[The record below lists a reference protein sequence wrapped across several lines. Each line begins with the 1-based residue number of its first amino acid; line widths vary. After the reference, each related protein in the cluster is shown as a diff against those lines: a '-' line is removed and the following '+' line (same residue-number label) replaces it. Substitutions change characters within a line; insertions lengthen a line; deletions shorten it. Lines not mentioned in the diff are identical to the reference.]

1 MDSVNDTI
9 NVQIGQ
15 RIFDLRVERDLQQ
28 GELAV
33 AVGLNQSV
41 LNRIEKGT
49 RPAKAAEIRML
60 AQYFGVSSDTILG
73 ISVAAGE
80 TTAALDEHAPLTS
93 IVPPLPHTPGSGI
106 VVGAAS
112 MESNGDNAVEM
123 GNSQD
128 AGLEEEHASPPPVT
142 SRTVATPTLAD
153 TLAFTP
159 LELALMTSF
168 RALDTRGQE
177 TVRSL
182 IAIEQQLMPIFAQ

>member
-73 ISVAAGE
+73 ISVAAAAA
-80 TTAALDEHAPLTS
+80 TAALDEHAPLTS
-93 IVPPLPHTPGSGI
+93 IVPSLSHTPGSGI
-106 VVGAAS
+106 VVGVAS
-112 MESNGDNAVEM
+112 TDSGSDNATETA
-123 GNSQD
+123 STQD
-128 AGLEEEHASPPPVT
+128 VRLEERDSSPPPVT
-142 SRTVATPTLAD
+142 NRTIATPTLAD

-159 LELALMTSF
+159 LELTLMTSF